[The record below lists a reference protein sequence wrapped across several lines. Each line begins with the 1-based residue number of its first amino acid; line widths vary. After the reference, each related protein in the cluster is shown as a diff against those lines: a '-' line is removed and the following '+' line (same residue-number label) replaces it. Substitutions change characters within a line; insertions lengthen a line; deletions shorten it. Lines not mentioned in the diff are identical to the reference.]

1 MEKIDF
7 VIPWVDGNDKSWQ
20 NEKNLWRSK
29 LTGDQA
35 IDDSDSRYRDW
46 DNLRY
51 WFRSIEKFAPW
62 VNNVFFVTNGQKP
75 EWLNTECPKLRFIRH
90 SDYMPEEYLPT
101 FSSHA
106 IEINLFRIKELS
118 EHFVYFNDD
127 TFLLRSVKP
136 ETFFRSGLP
145 VLPAALQPICPFSTS
160 SPLLG
165 HVYFNMFAAV
175 NRHFNMKKSISQNKS
190 KWLSVSNCG
199 SKYLLG
205 NLFFMKY
212 AEFIGFKR
220 EHMPCPMRKTTMK
233 KVWEAEPRLL
243 DSTARNRF
251 RTSEDVNQY
260 IFRYWELAAGS
271 FVPRKFD
278 ILGKCIHLR
287 DKQNAQLSSVCDM
300 ITSQKYDMICVNDAY
315 SAYEEFENGKQK
327 VNASLQAI
335 LGEKSGFEL

>member
-1 MEKIDF
+1 
-7 VIPWVDGNDKSWQ
+7 
-20 NEKNLWRSK
+20 
-29 LTGDQA
+29 
-35 IDDSDSRYRDW
+35 
-46 DNLRY
+46 
-51 WFRSIEKFAPW
+51 
-62 VNNVFFVTNGQKP
+62 
-75 EWLNTECPKLRFIRH
+75 
-90 SDYMPEEYLPT
+90 
-101 FSSHA
+101 
-106 IEINLFRIKELS
+106 
-118 EHFVYFNDD
+118 
-127 TFLLRSVKP
+127 
-136 ETFFRSGLP
+136 
-145 VLPAALQPICPFSTS
+145 
-160 SPLLG
+160 
-165 HVYFNMFAAV
+165 
-175 NRHFNMKKSISQNKS
+175 
-190 KWLSVSNCG
+190 
-199 SKYLLG
+199 
-205 NLFFMKY
+205 MKY